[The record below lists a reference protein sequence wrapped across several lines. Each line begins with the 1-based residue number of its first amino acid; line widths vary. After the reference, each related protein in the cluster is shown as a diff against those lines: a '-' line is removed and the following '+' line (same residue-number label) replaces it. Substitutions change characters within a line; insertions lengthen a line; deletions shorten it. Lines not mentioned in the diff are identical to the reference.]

1 MSPQDASR
9 RLPVGERP
17 ARGGPSPSNAAY
29 QLDGRAASR
38 EAFYAV
44 ACDPRRHVAVEACAG
59 AGKTWMLVARIM
71 RALLDGAQPQEI
83 LAITFTRKAA
93 GEMRTRLSAW
103 LRDCSTLTPTQA
115 TARLVQFGIDE
126 AQAQER
132 AADLIG
138 LHERVL
144 ASGRSVE
151 VRTMHA
157 WYAQLLAAA
166 PFDLLADL
174 GLSPGMTPIEDND
187 DLKPAL
193 MRRFQSAVQGDAVLL
208 EDYRRLVV
216 RHGRYQ
222 LGQWLDEALQ
232 RRIEIELAA
241 QAGVLDDSVPAA
253 SDPRAVSRVREARFV
268 AMARSLAQKL
278 DKRDKHEEATR
289 KAAAGLRD
297 GLAQAVDRSAYESF
311 RAALFTEKGQ
321 GTPAK
326 QLGGLPEQAALCQAL
341 EQMREQ
347 IAQQDAHEDHLSM
360 SRLSRCLFAEYAAQK
375 RRLGVVDMNDLER
388 VAVALLSQHT
398 LSGWVQQRL
407 DARVRHLL
415 IDEFQDTSPLQWHAL
430 HAWLSSY
437 AGAGSGAA
445 PSLFI
450 VGDPKQS
457 IYRFR
462 RAEPRVFEAAQRFVV
477 DALGGTLAACDHTR
491 RCAPAVVD
499 GINAVF
505 GAMAE
510 EGLLPAWRAHSTE
523 VSAPAARGPALFQLA
538 SAERPARAPRGQ
550 AQDGERV
557 WRPSLSTPR
566 IEAKLVLR
574 EAEAGEVARAVE
586 TLVRVEGLAP
596 QDILVLARKR
606 AVLAQAADALAALHL
621 PHVAP
626 EELRLAELPEVQDL
640 LAVLDVLASTG
651 QALSLARA
659 LKSPLFGASDAEL
672 LALAEKAR
680 DGGGWWPALM
690 RLADDNPAP
699 AALQRAARLLAQWQR
714 DAGTLPPHD
723 LLDRIVHQGDLLPRL
738 AAVVPP
744 ERQARAMQAV
754 RSLLAAALEL
764 DGGRYAS
771 PYNFVRALRQ
781 RRVLAPPAQHHD
793 AVRLLTIHGAKGL
806 EARVVL
812 LMDTDPEP
820 PRVETATLLVD
831 WPVEA
836 ARPQRVAFIASEAR
850 CPPSLQALLDAEKA
864 ARAREEHNAL
874 YVAVTRAQARLI
886 VSRTPP
892 KAANPSSSWWSRLE
906 ALAAP
911 WPAAALPL
919 AAAVVS
925 EAEFVSLPLGR
936 RETPPASALP
946 PAIDDASARLGQAVH
961 RTLEWAAGAGGLELE
976 ARASAAA
983 AEFGLADAAPVRA
996 IAARILASPDCARF
1010 FDARALAW
1018 AGNEVPVAGTEAH
1031 AGQCLRID
1039 RLVCLRGE
1047 APAWWVLD
1055 YKLDT
1060 TPQHNPLY
1068 REQLASYRR
1077 AVQALQPGEPVH
1089 AAFIN
1094 AAGELIE
1101 MA

>member
-1 MSPQDASR
+1 MTRA
-9 RLPVGERP
+9 
-17 ARGGPSPSNAAY
+17 PSY
-29 QLDGRAASR
+29 QLDGCEASR
-38 EAFYAV
+38 EAFYAT
-44 ACDPRRHVAVEACAG
+44 ACDPRRHVVVEACAG
-59 AGKTWMLVARIM
+59 AGKTWMLVARIV
-71 RALLDGAQPQEI
+71 RALLDGAEPQDI

-93 GEMRTRLSAW
+93 GEMRTRLADW
-103 LRDCSTLTPTQA
+103 LRAFSHFMP
-115 TARLVQFGIDE
+115 
-126 AQAQER
+126 AQAAAQLR
-132 AADLIG
+132 AFGVPAPRADEQAASLIG

-144 ASGRSVE
+144 ASGRTVE
-151 VRTMHA
+151 VRTFHA
-157 WYAQLLAAA
+157 WYTQLVRAA
-166 PFDLLADL
+166 PIELLDSL
-174 GLSPGMTPIEDND
+174 GLAHGMTPLEDIS

-193 MRRFQSAVQGDAVLL
+193 MRAFHAAVLSDEAL
-208 EDYRRLVV
+208 RRDYRQLSL
-216 RHGRYQ
+216 RHGRFLLEAWFASALAKRAEIQ
-222 LGQWLDEALQ
+222 LADA
-232 RRIEIELAA
+232 
-241 QAGVLDDSVPAA
+241 AGVLDASVESAADPNPAGQ
-253 SDPRAVSRVREARFV
+253 VREGAFV
-268 AMARSLAQKL
+268 AVAQALARQLATREKYKNLAEAAAQGLIDSLALADDRQAYL
-278 DKRDKHEEATR
+278 
-289 KAAAGLRD
+289 GLR
-297 GLAQAVDRSAYESF
+297 Q
-311 RAALFTEKGQ
+311 ALFTAGGE
-321 GTPAK
+321 GTPRK
-326 QLGGLPEQAALCQAL
+326 QLGELPEQALLCEAL
-341 EQMREQ
+341 ERIAPQLAQQE
-347 IAQQDAHEDHLSM
+347 AQQDHAAM
-360 SRLSRCLFAEYAAQK
+360 ARLSRVLFGEYAALK
-375 RRLGVVDMNDLER
+375 RRRGLIDMADLER
-388 VAVALLSQHT
+388 VALALLSDHA
-398 LSGWVQQRL
+398 LSGLVQQRL

-430 HAWLSSY
+430 YGWLAAY
-437 AGAGSGAA
+437 AGAGGGGEG
-445 PSLFI
+445 PRLFI

-596 QDILVLARKR
+596 QDIMVLARKR

-836 ARPQRVAFIASEAR
+836 ARPQRIAFIASEAR